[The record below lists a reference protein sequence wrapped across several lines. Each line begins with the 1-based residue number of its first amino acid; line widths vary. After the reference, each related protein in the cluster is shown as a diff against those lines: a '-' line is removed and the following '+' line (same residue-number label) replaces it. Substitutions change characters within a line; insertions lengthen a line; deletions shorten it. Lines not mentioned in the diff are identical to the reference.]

1 MLVCSLLCFIF
12 MFSYL
17 DLGFSMLCALYG
29 LVLVILRDHLLAWLH
44 PPLLWLI
51 GCDHLRDASPWCWCA
66 WYTSFSTLCDVVML
80 ALLALCH
87 PLAFFASLHFCM
99 LAYKFMYESV
109 QTYICPARHAHFI
122 WQHVCLPPF
131 GTFRQLV
138 FLACFPSTCFFT
150 CLLACFLCH
159 CRYTCG
165 AWTHGARVCLPRH
178 KQKKARMQ
186 AKGTSPQ
193 RAMFNRLGGLAS
205 LSGYIFLP
213 LS

>member
-1 MLVCSLLCFIF
+1 MGLCLSFFGTICLHGCIHPSCGLLDVTTCMTHLHDVGVLDTYLSPLCAMLLC
-12 MFSYL
+12 L
-17 DLGFSMLCALYG
+17 PCLLCAT
-29 LVLVILRDHLLAWLH
+29 R
-44 PPLLWLI
+44 
-51 GCDHLRDASPWCWCA
+51 
-66 WYTSFSTLCDVVML
+66 
-80 ALLALCH
+80 
-87 PLAFFASLHFCM
+87 LAFFASLHFYT

-109 QTYICPARHAHFI
+109 QTYICPARHPHFI

-150 CLLACFLCH
+150 CLLACFFCH
-159 CRYTCG
+159 CWYTRG